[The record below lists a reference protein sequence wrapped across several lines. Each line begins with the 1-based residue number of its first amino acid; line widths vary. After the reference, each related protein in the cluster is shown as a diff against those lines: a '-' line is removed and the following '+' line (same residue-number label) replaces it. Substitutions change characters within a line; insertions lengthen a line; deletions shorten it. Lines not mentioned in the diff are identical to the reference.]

1 MIKMRIIL
9 LVLFMRSWLTSDNA
23 ITNNKWWRGMSTEI
37 KNHTSLLEVALQ
49 WIKTAEVL
57 IGDRTFAQLFFHPH
71 CGAFGSSSLVT
82 VTPGNFPSKT
92 KVKLLGSFCYNDYE
106 GNMNVKKPIGF
117 NKECNNFACA
127 ACFLVKTL
135 PLGAVP
141 QEIHPHSTLTH

>member
-1 MIKMRIIL
+1 MRIIL
-9 LVLFMRSWLTSDNA
+9 LVLFMRSWLASDNA
-23 ITNNKWWRGMSTEI
+23 ITNNKIHLMMDSMSTEI
-37 KNHTSLLEVALQ
+37 KNHTSLLEVARQ
-49 WIKTAEVL
+49 WMKTAKVL

-117 NKECNNFACA
+117 NKQHNNFACA
-127 ACFLVKTL
+127 ACFLVQTL
-135 PLGAVP
+135 FWVRSPRKF
-141 QEIHPHSTLTH
+141 THIRH

>member
-1 MIKMRIIL
+1 MRIIIIG
-9 LVLFMRSWLTSDNA
+9 LFMRPWLTSDNA

-49 WIKTAEVL
+49 SIKTAEAL

-71 CGAFGSSSLVT
+71 CGAFGCFSLVT

-106 GNMNVKKPIGF
+106 GNINVKKPIGF
-117 NKECNNFACA
+117 NRQRDNFAYA
-127 ACFLVKTL
+127 AYFLVKTL
-135 PLGAVP
+135 SWVQSPRK
-141 QEIHPHSTLTH
+141 LTHIRQ

>member
-1 MIKMRIIL
+1 M
-9 LVLFMRSWLTSDNA
+9 
-23 ITNNKWWRGMSTEI
+23 
-37 KNHTSLLEVALQ
+37 
-49 WIKTAEVL
+49 KTAKVL

-117 NKECNNFACA
+117 NKQHNNNCM
-127 ACFLVKTL
+127 CRMLSGTNSI
-135 PLGAVP
+135 LGAVP